1 MNDLTLRPCS
11 ILVERDGL
19 TMPARRKS
27 YRARHDRPERVEI
40 IPAVPD
46 RALNAHLWVRHPQDW
61 YVEESWVDHRFFEE
75 ETFEGSIYD
84 PACGLGRIIEAARAA
99 GYNDVWGEDLVSR
112 SMFCDRAVDF
122 LSEEAGRPAPD
133 NICCNPPFRK
143 SREFVIR
150 AREIAKRKVAMIL
163 PLSWISG
170 DRRSRWL
177 QRTFPRRV
185 LIITPRPS
193 MPPGPVILAGLKA
206 RGGRTDF
213 AWYIWERNYIGE
225 PSFGWLRRNP

>member
-1 MNDLTLRPCS
+1 MNDPILRPSS
-11 ILVERDGL
+11 ILADRDNQI
-19 TMPARRKS
+19 TPARRKS
-27 YRARHDRPERVEI
+27 RRAQHDRCEPVEI
-40 IPAVPD
+40 VPAVPD
-46 RALNAHLWVRHPQDW
+46 RALNAHLWVRHPLDW

-75 ETFEGSIYD
+75 EGFEGSICD
-84 PACGLGRIIEAARAA
+84 PACGLGRVVEAARAA

-112 SMFCDRAVDF
+112 SMFCDRVADF
-122 LSEEAGRPAPD
+122 LSDEPPDQTPD

-150 AREIAKRKVAMIL
+150 AREIARRKVAMIL

-177 QRTFPRRV
+177 ERTFPRRV
-185 LIITPRPS
+185 LIISPRPS

-213 AWYIWERNYIGE
+213 AWYIWERNYVGE
-225 PSFGWLRRNP
+225 PSFGWLRRKR

>member
-1 MNDLTLRPCS
+1 MNDSTLRPGS
-11 ILVERDGL
+11 LLVERDRQIML
-19 TMPARRKS
+19 ARRKS
-27 YRARHDRPERVEI
+27 QRALHDRSEPVEI
-40 IPAVPD
+40 LPGVPD
-46 RALNAHLWVRHPQDW
+46 RARSAHLWVRHPDDW

-75 ETFEGSIYD
+75 EGFEGSICD
-84 PACGLGRIIEAARAA
+84 PACGLGRIVEAARAA
-99 GYNDVWGEDLVSR
+99 GYIDVWGEDLVSR
-112 SMFCDRAVDF
+112 SLFCDRAVDF
-122 LSEEAGRPAPD
+122 LSEEAGMRAPD

-150 AREIAKRKVAMIL
+150 AREIARRKVAMIL

-193 MPPGPVILAGLKA
+193 MPPGPVILAGLKP

-213 AWYIWERNYIGE
+213 AWYIWEKDYSGE